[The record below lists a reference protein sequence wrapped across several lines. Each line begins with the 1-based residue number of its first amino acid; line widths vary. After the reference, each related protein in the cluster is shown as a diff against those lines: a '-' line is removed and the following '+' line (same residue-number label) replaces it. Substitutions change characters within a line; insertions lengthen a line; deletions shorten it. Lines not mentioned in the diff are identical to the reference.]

1 MIPVL
6 AWKPAPDTAV
16 YALKRY
22 VPRMATLRQM
32 KKGSQTR
39 AENDYA
45 YSFKTAGK
53 HAEEVEHC
61 LRRMADQLGCTGI
74 LAVPPSSVDGQP
86 NACQRIFGVT
96 IRRTRDAAPRKYNHG
111 KPIPDGYEETYAIEH
126 VAGEGKYLL
135 VDDICTTGKTLL
147 HYKAAVEA
155 LGAAVEMAAVGIHHK
170 RKLTLADFAL
180 EPMAADTGTIFPSL
194 MAALKYLQ
202 DQGYAVQKSKLY
214 KDRKDGLI
222 RMEPDGRQ
230 VRESEIHSY
239 VVKAGLRKST
249 GPDPEEMEEH
259 AALKLKA
266 ELRKIE
272 EQTKSII
279 FDRSVKEGKYVLKE
293 AAVRERVDMLTVM
306 EVHFRQI
313 VDVNMVKW
321 CQVLHG
327 DQARVNDAVDL
338 AGADIDEMMN
348 ALARSDTFE
357 IEYTPTEKEA

>member
-6 AWKPAPDTAV
+6 VWKTEPGAAV

-22 VPRMATLRQM
+22 VPRMATLRQL
-32 KKGSQTR
+32 KKDSRTK

-45 YSFKTAGK
+45 YNFKISGR
-53 HAEEVEHC
+53 HADEVEHC
-61 LRRMADQLGCTGI
+61 LRRMAEHLGCAGI
-74 LAVPPSSVDGQP
+74 LAVPPSAVDTQP
-86 NACQRIFGVT
+86 NACQRIFGINV
-96 IRRTRDAAPRKYNHG
+96 RRTRDAEPRKYNHS
-111 KPIPDGYEETYAIEH
+111 KPIPDGHEDTYVIEN
-126 VAGEGKYLL
+126 VARGGKYLL

-147 HYKAAVEA
+147 HFKAAVEA

-170 RKLTLADFAL
+170 LALTLADFAI
-180 EPMAADTGTIFPSL
+180 EPMEAEGATIFPSL
-194 MAALKYLQ
+194 MAALQYLQ
-202 DQGYAVQKSKLY
+202 DQGYAVKKSKLY

-239 VVKAGLRKST
+239 VVKAGLRKNT

-279 FDRSVKEGKYVLKE
+279 FDRSVKEGKYVLKD

-327 DQARVNDAVDL
+327 DQAKVNDAVNL
-338 AGADIDEMMN
+338 AGADIDDMMN

-357 IEYTPTEKEA
+357 IEYTPTEQEA